1 MTKIQHS
8 VRIRTD
14 LSLKFP
20 VYRETNGQIARCTCS
35 MGDRKQELFGHQGEL
50 NHHVISSLKRV
61 HDEIYRRF
69 SRVHQYTTVHSVTG
83 YSKLRGGVDR
93 IQNERTQTL
102 ILCNARP
109 WASTMSWDV
118 RHKQNSAISR
128 GINKLLLWLRSGS
141 VWSEY
146 KGLEP

>member
-1 MTKIQHS
+1 MVFVTGGSRKYLIRFVRSSICVSTCVCIKALTKIHYS
-8 VRIRTD
+8 DRIRTG

-109 WASTMSWDV
+109 
-118 RHKQNSAISR
+118 
-128 GINKLLLWLRSGS
+128 
-141 VWSEY
+141 
-146 KGLEP
+146 

>member
-1 MTKIQHS
+1 MTGGSRKYLIRFVRSSICVSTCVCIKALTKIHYPD
-8 VRIRTD
+8 RIRTG

-20 VYRETNGQIARCTCS
+20 VYRETYGQIASCMCS
-35 MGDRKQELFGHQGEL
+35 MGDRKQEIFGHQDEL

-109 WASTMSWDV
+109 
-118 RHKQNSAISR
+118 
-128 GINKLLLWLRSGS
+128 
-141 VWSEY
+141 
-146 KGLEP
+146 

>member
-1 MTKIQHS
+1 MVFVTGGSRKYLIRFVRSSMCVSTCVCIKALTKIHYS
-8 VRIRTD
+8 DRIRTG

-83 YSKLRGGVDR
+83 YSKLRGSVDQ

-109 WASTMSWDV
+109 
-118 RHKQNSAISR
+118 
-128 GINKLLLWLRSGS
+128 
-141 VWSEY
+141 
-146 KGLEP
+146 